1 MQLVEALIGL
11 HGSVQSGY
19 YWLHMSLH
27 ITKPTKWHVRL
38 VKTWISLCNRPV
50 WSESSLSSPLIY
62 LLLKNNFQLNFS
74 LVVWHI
80 HRKRGGGNNKVVYW
94 WKKITRY
101 SIGGI
106 LSHHCINRMWWHET
120 GSDVMLMLWW
130 SCYLTMVNHDLDM
143 VNLQNFTIQSWNQ
156 HKFCKMMFCWQ
167 NKDEC
172 LKNTLGMVKT
182 LLNRCHKINHI
193 MTIAW
198 PLSFQQNG
206 TTMIQHCFD

>member
-1 MQLVEALIGL
+1 MQLVEAPIGL

-19 YWLHMSLH
+19 CWLHMSLH
-27 ITKPTKWHVRL
+27 ITKPTKWHVHL

-50 WSESSLSSPLIY
+50 WSESSLSSSLIY
-62 LLLKNNFQLNFS
+62 LLLKNNFQLNFL

-80 HRKRGGGNNKVVYW
+80 HRKKGGGGGNNKVFYW
-94 WKKITRY
+94 WNLITPLY
-101 SIGGI
+101 KQDVMS
-106 LSHHCINRMWWHET
+106 WWWYET

-130 SCYLTMVNHDLDM
+130 SCCLTM

-172 LKNTLGMVKT
+172 LTNTLGMVKT

-198 PLSFQQNG
+198 PWSFQQNG
-206 TTMIQHCFD
+206 PTMIQHCFD